1 MGRAWMLRAPEPAID
16 RGTGR
21 AHPRWGRTHKLLD
34 ASFVDERRHRYAE
47 DGELAQVLGRE
58 PEGSLHHL
66 ARVPVR
72 LDELVGL
79 DVRWDARSCHRS
91 RSCANTLVTERSDLL
106 FVHHQSRDWSL
117 TKFAYGRISTLGSII
132 HIPMT

>member
-21 AHPRWGRTHKLLD
+21 DHPTLGRTHKLLD

-91 RSCANTLVTERSDLL
+91 RSCANTVCGRNDPICF
-106 FVHHQSRDWSL
+106 FVL
-117 TKFAYGRISTLGSII
+117 INLEIG
-132 HIPMT
+132 P